1 MTRTQAALADAPGRA
16 APEGG
21 PPAVPAAPTFE
32 AVYEQYFRFVWRS
45 TRRWGVPLEAVDD
58 VVQEVFIVIHR
69 RLNTLEHV
77 ESLPSW
83 VYGIVRKTVS
93 TYFRARNTRKAIFS
107 WDPMLDDTPG
117 SLQPSPLDQ
126 AVMADDVALLSRLMK
141 LLDPAKREVLMLAEL
156 EEMSVPEIAAGIGI
170 PLNTAYSRLRVAR
183 QEFNEALAR
192 YRAQQK
198 PRK

>member
-1 MTRTQAALADAPGRA
+1 M
-16 APEGG
+16 
-21 PPAVPAAPTFE
+21 PAAPTFE

-69 RLNTLEHV
+69 RLNTLEHI

-93 TYFRARNTRKAIFS
+93 TYFRARNTRKAVFS
-107 WDPMLDDTPG
+107 WDPIHDDVPG
-117 SLQPSPLDQ
+117 AIQPSPLDQ
-126 AVMADDVALLSRLMK
+126 AVLADDVALLSRLMK

-192 YRAQQK
+192 HRAQQK